1 MFLLP
6 TTPGLLPLPTN
17 NKGAIVNKCTLHFK
31 TLLSK
36 IDYSIVMF
44 RDSTGIIRSQ
54 KYTGSPDPPICHIKG
69 MIEIPFF

>member
-6 TTPGLLPLPTN
+6 TTPGLLPVPTN
-17 NKGAIVNKCTLHFK
+17 NKGTIVNKCTFHFQ

-54 KYTGSPDPPICHIKG
+54 KYIGSLDPPICHIKG
-69 MIEIPFF
+69 MIEI